1 MPSFS
6 QEDQREDIH
15 MYNEKGEIEN
25 LEPTSWK
32 FKSRVPL
39 IRHVKCGMEVDYYIQ
54 VNLHIQN

>member
-25 LEPTSWK
+25 LEPTSRK
-32 FKSRVPL
+32 FKSGVPL
-39 IRHVKCGMEVDYYIQ
+39 IRHIKCGMEVDYYIQ

>member
-15 MYNEKGEIEN
+15 IYNEKGEIEN
-25 LEPTSWK
+25 LEPTSQK
-32 FKSRVPL
+32 FKIGVPL
-39 IRHVKCGMEVDYYIQ
+39 IRHVKCGMGVDYYIL